1 MVSNNNEYQILF
13 IVVLEDLLIYKKYN
27 DFIYYVYIL
36 LEKIPKYEKTSIGI
50 DIRKIMILNLELIIK
65 MYKLKDYR
73 LLIDIDTNLLI
84 LQNLVR
90 VLYKKKYI
98 NLKNYKAFS
107 NKSIELSK
115 MVGGYY
121 KKYKDKINK

>member
-1 MVSNNNEYQILF
+1 MI
-13 IVVLEDLLIYKKYN
+13 EDLLIYKKYN

-65 MYKLKDYR
+65 MYKLKNYS
-73 LLIDIDTNLLI
+73 LLIEVDTNLLI

-90 VLYKKKYI
+90 ILYKRKYI

-107 NKSIELSK
+107 NKVTELSK

-121 KKYKDKINK
+121 KKYKDKT

>member
-1 MVSNNNEYQILF
+1 M
-13 IVVLEDLLIYKKYN
+13 LEDLLIYKKYN

-50 DIRKIMILNLELIIK
+50 DIRHIMILNLELIIK
-65 MYKLKDYR
+65 LYKLKDYKI
-73 LLIDIDTNLLI
+73 LIDIDTNLLI

-98 NLKNYKAFS
+98 NIKNYKAFS
-107 NKSIELSK
+107 NKASELSK

-121 KKYKDKINK
+121 KKYKDKIK